1 MPKTAPNT
9 FSPLF
14 ALAARFRHAKGSC
27 EYEIGACGEIFTL
40 VTGGPTSKAK
50 NYAILEVLA
59 PLIAEGLVK
68 TRTRTFAPKGCPGG
82 RPRPALIDQNL
93 LVLTPAGLEAIRP
106 LFGDVDA
113 YRAEQAAGFR
123 VSTLAEI
130 AKLRRK
136 LSADDVDGAARTAGL
151 SAWGEPF
158 VESSM
163 DSASYDN
170 LCRFRHALLCR
181 LPSKSPVY

>member
-1 MPKTAPNT
+1 MPKTAPKT

-40 VTGGPTSKAK
+40 ITGGPTSKAK
-50 NYAILEVLA
+50 NYAILEALA
-59 PLIAEGLVK
+59 PLIAAGFVT

-93 LVLTPAGLEAIRP
+93 LTLTPAGFEAIRP
-106 LFGDVDA
+106 LFADVDA
-113 YRAEQAAGFR
+113 YRAEQAAEAR
-123 VSTLAEI
+123 RATIAEI

-136 LSADDVDGAARTAGL
+136 LSAEAVAAAGSHIANL
-151 SAWGEPF
+151 
-158 VESSM
+158 
-163 DSASYDN
+163 DASNLDAADYDA
-170 LCRFRHALLCR
+170 LCRFARALSNAIPR
-181 LPSKSPVY
+181 PNAKTWADW